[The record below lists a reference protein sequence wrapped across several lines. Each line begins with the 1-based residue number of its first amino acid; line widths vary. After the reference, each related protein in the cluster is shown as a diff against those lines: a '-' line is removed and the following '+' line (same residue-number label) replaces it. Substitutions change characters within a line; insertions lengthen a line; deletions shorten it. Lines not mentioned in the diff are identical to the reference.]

1 MGLCLHQGVSEEDKK
16 ARGHSSKIEQD
27 LCDEQAKRETN
38 VVKILLLGEC
48 CWQAE
53 KVKPIIFI
61 FCCSACI
68 NWSNDLLAGPAE
80 SGKSTLVKQMKLI
93 HSCGFTK
100 QELIS
105 FKVPLFS
112 IPT

>member
-48 CWQAE
+48 CSQAE
-53 KVKPIIFI
+53 KVKAYYYYYFLVLC
-61 FCCSACI
+61 F

>member
-1 MGLCLHQGVSEEDKK
+1 MCMGLCLHQGVSEEDKK
-16 ARGHSSKIEQD
+16 ARGHSSEIEQA
-27 LCDEQAKRETN
+27 LSDEQAKLETN

-48 CWQAE
+48 WQAE
-53 KVKPIIFI
+53 KVIINTF
-61 FCCSACI
+61 FFFACI
-68 NWSNDLLAGPAE
+68 KWSDYLLTGPAE

-105 FKVPLFS
+105 FKVK
-112 IPT
+112 